1 MEITTYSNFRQNLK
15 AFLDKVFDSKSPVF
29 VTRSNGE
36 DVVVLSKDEYEGM
49 QETLHLLSSPKNA
62 QRLMESID
70 EFNKSGGQEKDLL
83 EA

>member
-62 QRLMESID
+62 QRLKESID
-70 EFNKSGGQEKDLL
+70 EYNKGGGQEKELL

>member
-15 AFLDKVFDSKSPVF
+15 SFLDKVFDSKDPVF
-29 VTRSNGE
+29 VTRTNGQ

-62 QRLMESID
+62 QRLQESIQ
-70 EFNKSGGQEKDLL
+70 EFKQGGGQEKSLI
-83 EA
+83 EK

>member
-36 DVVVLSKDEYEGM
+36 DVVVISKDEYEGM

-62 QRLMESID
+62 QRLKESID
-70 EFNKSGGQEKDLL
+70 EYNKGGGQERELI